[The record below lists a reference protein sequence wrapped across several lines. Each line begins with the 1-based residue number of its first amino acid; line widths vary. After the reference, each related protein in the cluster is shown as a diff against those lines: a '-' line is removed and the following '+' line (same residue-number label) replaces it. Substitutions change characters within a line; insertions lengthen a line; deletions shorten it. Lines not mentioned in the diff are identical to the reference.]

1 MLRRRTA
8 IGDPGHPEPR
18 SRRDR
23 GVTFIEVLVAVVLLG
38 TVGVGVLAALRVSVD
53 ATRLERDHARA
64 YQWLQSANGVLQA
77 SPRVSCGYTL
87 PDDALYASGEEKVR
101 LQYEDAIRSSVVNPP
116 GWGDSQITVLA
127 PVKVWDGSRYWD
139 PAAAPKPCYDS
150 DGYLLQ
156 LITLQVTSPDG
167 DIIESIEVVK
177 RD

>member
-1 MLRRRTA
+1 MLQRRTA
-8 IGDPGHPEPR
+8 SEDPR
-18 SRRDR
+18 RRRFDARRDR
-23 GVTFIEVLVAVVLLG
+23 GVTFVELLVAIVLLG

-53 ATRLERDHARA
+53 ATRLERDHSRA

-77 SPRVSCGYTL
+77 TPRVSCGYTL
-87 PDDALYASGEEKVR
+87 PDDGAYASGEEKVR
-101 LQYEDAIRSSVVNPP
+101 LEYQEAIRSTVENPP
-116 GWGDSQITVLA
+116 GWDESQLSVVE

-139 PAAAPKPCYDS
+139 PTIAPQPCYDS

-167 DIIESIEVVK
+167 DIIETLEVVK